1 MCSRLQFQRRR
12 LRVLQAGS
20 AGPTSQTPNLLRL
33 NVTDPSILH
42 SSPASAG
49 ARARPPQVAR
59 IQRRHAGG
67 RLRGGAHAGGARS
80 GGVKGRAA
88 DLGQKRVCRVGFTHQ
103 VIQKPLTFRLMTLT
117 NLPPAWFLGGL
128 QESGIR
134 PEIRAR
140 QIRNPESGENSGP
153 VKVEIRNPTIDI
165 NFCGRR

>member
-117 NLPPAWFLGGL
+117 NGRERPTTAGRMRRDASYAVAPPGAALPPEPAAS
-128 QESGIR
+128 ER
-134 PEIRAR
+134 KCEIRIILYHSVS
-140 QIRNPESGENSGP
+140 QSD
-153 VKVEIRNPTIDI
+153 T
-165 NFCGRR
+165 